1 MVARFTH
8 NGYDFTFA
16 DCDIVNPS
24 DFIPA
29 GEYNPHN
36 VRPFL
41 IHDHGYPVAI
51 AFASC
56 LQDALDTAADGGKLA
71 AFRLTE
77 EDKGDYD
84 EQDERVEYLGSPCDT
99 FDIQTLD
106 VLELPIPAFS
116 FVALFEAA
124 KGN

>member
-56 LQDALDTAADGGKLA
+56 LQDALDEAADSGKLDRFQVTEKDMA
-71 AFRLTE
+71 DYGEEEEGISRLGNASE
-77 EDKGDYD
+77 PY
-84 EQDERVEYLGSPCDT
+84 
-99 FDIQTLD
+99 DIQALD
-106 VLELPIPAFS
+106 AIELPTPAFS
-116 FVALFEAA
+116 FVALLEAA